1 MRMIGRILGRLALVM
16 ACATVLG
23 LGGCGGKPAEGA
35 KDDPHAGH
43 DHKAGDTHDHK

>member
-16 ACATVLG
+16 ACAGVLG
-23 LGGCGGKPAEGA
+23 IGGCGKPAEGA